1 MSTKV
6 SEPMNDTIMNEIY
19 IKACNLGLM
28 DEGNCFKLRMSPSAI
43 IELQKDSL
51 SFWSGQYRY
60 GAGSAKIIA
69 DPAVG
74 TYKIEKL

>member
-1 MSTKV
+1 MSTKH
-6 SEPMNDTIMNEIY
+6 EAMNDTIMNEIY

-28 DEGNCFKLRMSPSAI
+28 DEENCFKLRMSPSAI

-51 SFWSGQYRY
+51 SFCSGQYWY
-60 GAGSAKIIA
+60 SAGSAKIIA
-69 DPAVG
+69 DSSVG

>member
-1 MSTKV
+1 
-6 SEPMNDTIMNEIY
+6 MNETIMNEIY

-43 IELQKDSL
+43 IELQENSQSL
-51 SFWSGQYRY
+51 WSGQYCY
-60 GAGSAKIIA
+60 SAGAAKIIA
-69 DPAVG
+69 DPSVG